1 MRTVRKKILIVDDVL
16 RFIHLQKTLL
26 NRRDFE
32 LLIARSG
39 REALDKTREEN
50 PDLIILDLYM
60 PDMDGNAVCKELKSD
75 PRTNHIPTLILLT
88 DDADEYKELC
98 IDAECDGYLAKPIRK
113 DTLIPAIENHLQ
125 ISPRRHKRLRTQ
137 ILCTVT
143 DEDGKREGIIHTL
156 SLNGALI
163 ETTPPLLPGD
173 ILQVDLSLNDT
184 DVRIFLQVAVR
195 WARNIGDSHPNGAG
209 CEFMDVGREDLESI
223 RSYLALRSEDIED

>member
-26 NRRDFE
+26 NRLDFE

-39 REALDKTREEN
+39 REALDKTREES

-88 DDADEYKELC
+88 DDADEYRELC

-125 ISPRRHKRLRTQ
+125 IPPRRHKRVRMQLPC
-137 ILCTVT
+137 IIM
-143 DEDGKREGIIHTL
+143 DEDGEREGIIHTL
-156 SLNGALI
+156 TPNGAFI
-163 ETTPPLLPGD
+163 ETDPPPLPGD
-173 ILQVDLSLNDT
+173 ILKIDFVLIDTGQKLSLQT
-184 DVRIFLQVAVR
+184 AVR
-195 WARNIGDSHPNGAG
+195 WSRDLGDSYPDGGG
-209 CEFMDVGREDLESI
+209 CEFMSILQKEFESI
-223 RSYLALRSEDIED
+223 RDYLAPRSENIED